1 MNNPPVK
8 PSKAFMRLWLGQ
20 AVSISGSGMTGF
32 ALGVHTYQQTG
43 SATFFALI
51 TLFTTLPGI
60 LISPLAGMVVDR
72 LNRRQVMILSDTGSA
87 LTTLTLALLFSVGH
101 LELWHIYLL
110 MSISSICNGFQF
122 PALQAAITQLVP
134 KEFYSRA
141 SGMMQMSRGMQ
152 FIVSPV
158 LAGSLMGI
166 IGIPGILIVDLVTFF
181 FGIGMLLGI
190 HIPSLDP
197 AQSEGGSPGWVT
209 QIMDG
214 VHYLI
219 GRPSMLVLIGVIAV
233 GNLMIGFLIVLVAPM
248 ILAFTTETVL
258 GVMNSLSA
266 LGMMVGS
273 ILVSVKGLPK
283 SLIPSLFLFMM
294 ISGVG
299 LAAMGFWTHPL
310 PITVACFLFFL
321 AMPFVNACQET
332 IWRRKIEIDMQG
344 RVFALTRMIVA
355 SASTLAFIIAGPLA
369 DRVFEPMLAPNGALA
384 ASVGTVIGVGPG
396 RGIALM
402 LILSGGVILLISILG
417 YLFPGVR
424 SLESDYPDVARPGE
438 EVLSAA

>member
-1 MNNPPVK
+1 
-8 PSKAFMRLWLGQ
+8 MRLWLGQ

-72 LNRRQVMILSDTGSA
+72 FNRRQVMMLSDTGSA
-87 LTTLTLALLFSVGH
+87 LTTLALALLFSVDH

-110 MSISSICNGFQF
+110 VGISSLCNGFQF
-122 PALQAAITQLVP
+122 PASQAAVTQLVP

-166 IGIPGILIVDLVTFF
+166 IGVSGILMLDLATFL
-181 FGIGMLLGI
+181 FGIGLLLSI
-190 HIPSLDP
+190 QIPSLERTQAED
-197 AQSEGGSPGWVT
+197 GSPGWGT

-214 VHYLI
+214 VQYLLS
-219 GRPSMLVLIGVIAV
+219 RPSLLVLIGVIAI

-283 SLIPSLFLFMM
+283 SLVPSLFLFMM
-294 ISGVG
+294 LGGLG

-310 PITVACFLFFL
+310 PITVACFLFFF

-369 DRVFEPMLAPNGALA
+369 DQVFEPMLAPEGALA
-384 ASVGTVIGVGPG
+384 ASVGTMIGVGPG

-402 LILSGGVILLISILG
+402 LILSGGVILLTSILG

-424 SLESDYPDVARPGE
+424 RLESDYPDVVKPGE
-438 EVLSAA
+438 EAFSVA

>member
-1 MNNPPVK
+1 MMNNPPVK
-8 PSKAFMRLWLGQ
+8 PPKAFLRLWLGQ
-20 AVSISGSGMTGF
+20 AVSVAGSGMTGF

-51 TLFTTLPGI
+51 TLFATLPGI

-72 LNRRQVMILSDTGSA
+72 FDRREVMILSDAGSA
-87 LTTLTLALLFSVGH
+87 LTTLVLALLFWLNS
-101 LELWHIYLL
+101 LEFWHIYLL
-110 MSISSICNGFQF
+110 VGISSFCSGFQL
-122 PALQAAITQLVP
+122 PAAQAAITQLVP

-141 SGMMQMSRGMQ
+141 SGMIQMSRGMQ
-152 FIVSPV
+152 FIVSPA

-166 IGIPGILIVDLVTFF
+166 IGIPGILMVDLATFLF
-181 FGIGMLLGI
+181 SIALLLGI
-190 HIPSLDP
+190 QIPSLDN
-197 AQSEGGSPGWVT
+197 ARDDKSLSWGT
-209 QIMDG
+209 QILDG
-214 VHYLI
+214 VRYLAD
-219 GRPSMLVLIGVIAV
+219 RPGMVVLIGVIAI

-248 ILAFTTETVL
+248 ILAFTTEKVL

-283 SLIPSLFLFMM
+283 SLVPSLFLFMM
-294 ISGVG
+294 IGGLG

-321 AMPFVNACQET
+321 SMPFVNACQET
-332 IWRRKIEIDMQG
+332 IWRHKIELDMQG

-369 DRVFEPMLAPNGALA
+369 DHVFEPLLAPGGKLA
-384 ASVGTVIGVGPG
+384 DSVGTWIGVGPG

-402 LILSGGVILLISILG
+402 LVLSGGVILLTSVLG

-424 SLESDYPDVARPGE
+424 NLESDYPDIARPGE
-438 EVLSAA
+438 EALGAA

>member
-1 MNNPPVK
+1 MNNPPAK
-8 PSKAFMRLWLGQ
+8 PSKAFLRLWLGQ
-20 AVSISGSGMTGF
+20 IVAISGAGMTGF

-60 LISPLAGMVVDR
+60 LISPLAGIVVDR
-72 LNRRQVMILSDTGSA
+72 FNRRLVMILSDAGSA
-87 LTTLTLALLFSVGH
+87 LTTLALALLFSADR

-110 MSISSICNGFQF
+110 VGIKSMCGGFQF
-122 PALQAAITQLVP
+122 PALQAAVTQLVP
-134 KEFYSRA
+134 QEFYDRA
-141 SGMMQMSRGMQ
+141 SGMIQMSRGMQ
-152 FIVSPV
+152 FIISPMA
-158 LAGSLMGI
+158 AGLLMGI
-166 IGIPGILIVDLVTFF
+166 IGVPGVLMVDLATFA
-181 FGIGMLLGI
+181 FGLGALLSI
-190 HIPSLDP
+190 QIPSLDRVP
-197 AQSEGGSPGWVT
+197 GEDGSPGWGT

-248 ILAFTTETVL
+248 ILAFTTASVL

-283 SLIPSLFLFMM
+283 PLIPSLFFFMM
-294 ISGVG
+294 IGGIG

-310 PITVACFLFFL
+310 PITVACFLFFFS
-321 AMPFVNACQET
+321 MPFVNACQET
-332 IWRRKIEIDMQG
+332 LWRRKIEFDMQG
-344 RVFALTRMIVA
+344 RIFALTRMIVA

-369 DRVFEPMLAPNGALA
+369 DQVFEPLLAPTGALA
-384 ASVGTVIGVGPG
+384 DSVGAVIGVGPG

-402 LILSGGVILLISILG
+402 LILSGGVILLTSALG

-424 SLESDYPDVARPGE
+424 SLESDYPDVARANE
-438 EVLSAA
+438 AALSAA

>member
-8 PSKAFMRLWLGQ
+8 PPKAFLRLWLGQ
-20 AVSISGSGMTGF
+20 AVSVAGSGMTGF
-32 ALGVHTYQQTG
+32 ALGVHIYQQTG

-51 TLFTTLPGI
+51 TLFATLPGI

-72 LNRRQVMILSDTGSA
+72 FNRREVMILSDAGSA
-87 LTTLTLALLFSVGH
+87 LTTLVLALLFWLNS

-110 MSISSICNGFQF
+110 VGIGSFCSGFQL
-122 PALQAAITQLVP
+122 PAAQAAITQLVP

-141 SGMMQMSRGMQ
+141 SGMIQMSRGMQ
-152 FIVSPV
+152 FIVSPA

-166 IGIPGILIVDLVTFF
+166 IGIPGILMVDLATFL
-181 FGIGMLLGI
+181 FGIVLLLGI
-190 HIPSLDP
+190 QIPSLDN
-197 AQSEGGSPGWVT
+197 AQDDKSPGWGT
-209 QIMDG
+209 QILDG
-214 VHYLI
+214 VRYLAD
-219 GRPSMLVLIGVIAV
+219 RPGMVVLIGVIAI

-248 ILAFTTETVL
+248 ILAFTTEKVL
-258 GVMNSLSA
+258 GLMNSLSA

-283 SLIPSLFLFMM
+283 SLVPSLFLFMM
-294 ISGVG
+294 IGGLG

-321 AMPFVNACQET
+321 SMPFVNACQET
-332 IWRRKIEIDMQG
+332 IWRHKIELDMQG

-369 DRVFEPMLAPNGALA
+369 DHVFEPLLAPGGKLA
-384 ASVGTVIGVGPG
+384 GSVGTWIGVGPG

-402 LILSGGVILLISILG
+402 LVLSGGVILLTSVLG
-417 YLFPGVR
+417 YLLPGVR
-424 SLESDYPDVARPGE
+424 NLESDYPDITRPGE
-438 EVLSAA
+438 EALGAA

>member
-1 MNNPPVK
+1 MNNPPAR
-8 PSKAFMRLWLGQ
+8 PPKAFLRLWLGQ
-20 AVSISGSGMTGF
+20 AVSVSGSGMTSF

-51 TLFTTLPGI
+51 TLFATLPGI
-60 LISPLAGMVVDR
+60 LISPLAGVVVDR
-72 LNRRQVMILSDTGSA
+72 FNRRTIMILSDTGSA
-87 LTTLTLALLFSVGH
+87 LATLALALLFWSDH
-101 LELWHIYLL
+101 LALWHIYLL
-110 MSISSICNGFQF
+110 VGINSFCGGFQL
-122 PALQAAITQLVP
+122 PAAQAAITQLVP
-134 KEFYSRA
+134 KAFYGRA
-141 SGMMQMSRGMQ
+141 SGMIQMSRGMQ

-166 IGIPGILIVDLVTFF
+166 IGLPGILMVDLATFL
-181 FGIGMLLGI
+181 FGISLLLGI
-190 HIPSLDP
+190 HIPSLDQ
-197 AQSEGGSPGWVT
+197 AQSASGSSGWGT
-209 QIMDG
+209 QIWDG
-214 VHYLI
+214 VRYLA
-219 GRPSMLVLIGVIAV
+219 GRPGMVVLIGVIAV
-233 GNLMIGFLIVLVAPM
+233 GNLMIGFLVVLVAPM
-248 ILAFTTETVL
+248 ILAFTTEKVL
-258 GVMNSLSA
+258 GIMNSLSA

-273 ILVSVKGLPK
+273 VLVSVKGLPK

-294 ISGVG
+294 IGGLG

-310 PITVACFLFFL
+310 PITVACFLFFF

-332 IWRRKIEIDMQG
+332 IWRRKIEFDMQG

-369 DRVFEPMLAPNGALA
+369 DQVFEPLLMPGGKLVD
-384 ASVGTVIGVGPG
+384 SVGVWIGVGPG

-402 LILSGGVILLISILG
+402 LVLSGGVILLTSILG

-438 EVLSAA
+438 EAFGTA

>member
-8 PSKAFMRLWLGQ
+8 PPKAFLRLWLGQ
-20 AVSISGSGMTGF
+20 AVSVAGSGMTGF
-32 ALGVHTYQQTG
+32 ALGVHIYQQTG

-51 TLFTTLPGI
+51 TLFATLPGI

-72 LNRRQVMILSDTGSA
+72 FNRREVMILSDAGSA
-87 LTTLTLALLFSVGH
+87 LTTLVLALLFWLNS

-110 MSISSICNGFQF
+110 VGIGSFCSGFQL
-122 PALQAAITQLVP
+122 PAAQAAITQLVP

-141 SGMMQMSRGMQ
+141 SGMIQMSRDMQ
-152 FIVSPV
+152 FIVSPA

-166 IGIPGILIVDLVTFF
+166 IGIPGILMVDLATFL
-181 FGIGMLLGI
+181 FGIVLLLGI
-190 HIPSLDP
+190 QIPSLDN
-197 AQSEGGSPGWVT
+197 AQDDKSPGWGT
-209 QIMDG
+209 QILDG
-214 VHYLI
+214 VRYLAD
-219 GRPSMLVLIGVIAV
+219 RPGMVVLIGVIAI

-248 ILAFTTETVL
+248 ILAFTTEKVL
-258 GVMNSLSA
+258 GLMNSLSA

-283 SLIPSLFLFMM
+283 SLVPSLFLFMM
-294 ISGVG
+294 IGGLG

-321 AMPFVNACQET
+321 SMPFVNACQET
-332 IWRRKIEIDMQG
+332 IWRHKIELDMQG

-369 DRVFEPMLAPNGALA
+369 DHVFEPLLAPGGKLA
-384 ASVGTVIGVGPG
+384 GSVGTWIGVGPG

-402 LILSGGVILLISILG
+402 LVLSGGVILLTSVLG
-417 YLFPGVR
+417 YLLPGVR
-424 SLESDYPDVARPGE
+424 NLESDYPDITRPGE
-438 EVLSAA
+438 EALGAA